1 MESQNITYKGKI
13 INNQSIKANTGDKN
27 VSMDENQNNP
37 VFESLLAEGGENF
50 FHYINWLGLAK
61 DPNLMILS
69 SIHHYYYDFNDLK
82 GVKTIINLKKFNQ
95 INHIDAFLGNVF
107 HVLPPKAMFVG
118 CFMDNKIRSGIALPF
133 YRSFRFLN
141 RLINII
147 DSKTDRFMSRKDVI
161 KLLES
166 HDFRIVDMTEI
177 SNITYFCAENHK
189 KSE

>member
-1 MESQNITYKGKI
+1 MERPDASYKGEI
-13 INNQSIKANTGDKN
+13 IKNQSVNVDAGDKN
-27 VSMDENQNNP
+27 DSMDENQNNP
-37 VFESLLAEGGENF
+37 VFENLLAEGGENF
-50 FHYINWLGLAK
+50 FHYINWLGIDK

-82 GVKTIINLKKFNQ
+82 GVKTIVNLKKLNQ
-95 INHIDAFLGNVF
+95 INHIDSFLSNVF

-118 CFMDNKIRSGIALPF
+118 CFVDNKIRRGIGLPF

-141 RLINII
+141 GLINMI
-147 DSKTDRFMSRKDVI
+147 DSSTERFMSRKSVI

-189 KSE
+189 KSS